1 MALTQREKMIAIG
14 VAAVIGC
21 YGVWTFGI
29 ESYID
34 KRAELVNKRDDAKK
48 QLEDADRL
56 QAEREARRPVWD
68 YMRNSGLDSSLAD
81 SRLGQMLE
89 AWAADSRRPP
99 GANFRITGGNQSRG
113 SAGGGANNP
122 LTANGF
128 TELKVQVQA
137 EGNQKGLAWILWN
150 LERVNVP
157 VKVNQT
163 SVKPRT
169 EGRDDL
175 KITLNLSTLAL
186 APAPGRTP

>member
-1 MALTQREKMIAIG
+1 MALTQREKMIAVG

-29 ESYID
+29 ESYFD
-34 KRAELVNKRDDAKK
+34 KRAELINKRDEARK
-48 QLEDADRL
+48 QLEEAEKLKEDRD
-56 QAEREARRPVWD
+56 ARRPVWD
-68 YMRNSGLDSSLAD
+68 YMRNSGLDNSLAD

-89 AWAADSRRPP
+89 AWAGDSRRPP
-99 GANFRITGGNQSRG
+99 GCNFRITGGNQSRG
-113 SAGGGANNP
+113 GGGGSNNP
-122 LTANGF
+122 LTAHGF

-157 VKVNQT
+157 VKVNQA

-186 APAPGRTP
+186 APNTGKTP

>member
-14 VAAVIGC
+14 VVAAIGC
-21 YGVWTFGI
+21 YGVWSFGVV
-29 ESYID
+29 SYLD
-34 KRAELVNKRDDAKK
+34 KREELVNKRDDAKK
-48 QLEDADRL
+48 QLEEADHFA
-56 QAEREARRPVWD
+56 AEREARRPVWD
-68 YMRNSGLDSSLAD
+68 YMRSSVDSSLAD

-89 AWAADSRRPP
+89 AWASDSRRPP

-113 SAGGGANNP
+113 STGGGSNNP
-122 LTANGF
+122 LAANGF

-137 EGNQKGLAWILWN
+137 EGNQKGLAWVLWN

-163 SVKPRT
+163 TVKPRT

-186 APAPGRTP
+186 APNTGRTP